1 MRKKIKE
8 ALHTAHIGVESTL
21 CRARECIYWPSMNF
35 DIKVMISQ
43 CEICNK
49 HNTSQQRE
57 SLMTHDPG
65 ESVWPFQKIGV
76 DLMSSDCG
84 LQ

>member
-1 MRKKIKE
+1 MRKEIKE
-8 ALHTAHIGVESTL
+8 ALHTAHIGVESTV
-21 CRARECIYWPSMNF
+21 CRARECVYWLLMNS
-35 DIKVMISQ
+35 DIKMMISY

-57 SLMTHDPG
+57 SLMTHDPT
-65 ESVWPFQKIGV
+65 ESVTKEKPRF
-76 DLMSSDCG
+76 SSDCG